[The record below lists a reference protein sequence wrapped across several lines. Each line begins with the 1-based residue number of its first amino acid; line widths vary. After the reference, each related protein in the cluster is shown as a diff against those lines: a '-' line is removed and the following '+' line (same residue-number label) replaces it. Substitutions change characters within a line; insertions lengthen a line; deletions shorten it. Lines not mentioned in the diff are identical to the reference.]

1 LLIHILQKPAATNQI
16 AEMLQA
22 NRFYIKTVIDI
33 RQQILAGGG
42 EMHSDCEI
50 VLLDNGS
57 KQQDIWGASWNP
69 ISQEI
74 FYESMVNLRPRQ
86 NRLPPVGYANDGN
99 FGFDDSRTGKTSHS
113 QVVRR
118 SMNNWTVEETAFR
131 CQRLSVRLEQLTQN
145 FLRMGSLSLEG
156 KDAETVLEILREC
169 KVFLELTALA

>member
-1 LLIHILQKPAATNQI
+1 LLIHILQKPATTNQI

-57 KQQDIWGASWNP
+57 EQQDIWGASWNP

-86 NRLPPVGYANDGN
+86 NRSMEIL
-99 FGFDDSRTGKTSHS
+99 DSTI
-113 QVVRR
+113 
-118 SMNNWTVEETAFR
+118 
-131 CQRLSVRLEQLTQN
+131 LEQVKQVIHRL
-145 FLRMGSLSLEG
+145 LGG
-156 KDAETVLEILREC
+156 V
-169 KVFLELTALA
+169 